1 MSTAGFYLLEYLW
14 LIGGWVGWRGRFAVT
29 VWPLEPVLH
38 TFDVNHP
45 FHKQITESTHLKLN
59 SQ

>member
-1 MSTAGFYLLEYLW
+1 MVDWGLGGLAGKICGY
-14 LIGGWVGWRGRFAVT
+14 R
-29 VWPLEPVLH
+29 WPLEPVLH